1 MSDGY
6 GYDPYAPQPEIIG
19 YDEYGRPVYRR
30 QDAYDQPYGAQS
42 GYEAPGGYD
51 AGGGYGAQ
59 GGHDAG
65 GGYGAQAGQA
75 GHPAGGGQ
83 GGYGPYDSYGQA
95 GATGQQPGH
104 DAYSGYPEAAPQQG
118 GHAGTYDYGAHAAY
132 GQQPATPHA
141 SQPTAAQQSQHTQQ
155 QAWFPEQAPAPAQEQ
170 YAPEQARQAT
180 YGPGEPSRDRQAPEQ
195 AQQGQHPPG
204 RPPQARQQSGGRED
218 GYQTEQFSFV
228 EEASDESEDVIDW
241 LKFSES
247 RTERREEA
255 KRRGRNR
262 IVALVVVLAL
272 VVAGGVGYLWYA
284 GMLPGTGGGESKSAA
299 AAGKH
304 RDVIVVHLREENGD
318 SSTALL
324 VDNAGTGRGTSL
336 LLPNALA
343 VTTEDGTTT
352 TLGKSVDDQGAG
364 PTRDALNT
372 LLGSD
377 IKGTWRLDT
386 PFLEKLV
393 ELVGG
398 ISVDTDTAVP
408 GEKKGSGPL
417 VEKGSA
423 QEMDGRAAV
432 AYATYRA
439 QGEPQDKQLA
449 RFGQVMRAVL
459 KKVSSEPRGATRTV
473 ESLGQ
478 IPDPS
483 LSEPQLGASLAKL
496 AAHAKKGDYRSQ
508 VVPVRANG
516 TLSGQVSDRI
526 VGKVLGGTVKN
537 SDPDAAPR
545 VSLKNAT
552 GKRGL
557 DATASVALV
566 NGGYTVVKGGTGATR
581 TTSLVTYAEA
591 AQKSKAE
598 QVAKTLGLPGGA
610 VRKGEGTANAD
621 VTVVLGADYGG

>member
-42 GYEAPGGYD
+42 GYGAQGGYEAQSGYEAQGGYD
-51 AGGGYGAQ
+51 AA
-59 GGHDAG
+59 A
-65 GGYGAQAGQA
+65 
-75 GHPAGGGQ
+75 GQ
-83 GGYGPYDSYGQA
+83 GGYGTYDPYGQA
-95 GATGQQPGH
+95 GAAGQQPGH
-104 DAYSGYPEAAPQQG
+104 DAYSGHPDTAPQQG
-118 GHAGTYDYGAHAAY
+118 GHAGTYGYGAHAPY
-132 GQQPATPHA
+132 GQQPAAP
-141 SQPTAAQQSQHTQQ
+141 QQSQHTRQ

-170 YAPEQARQAT
+170 YAPEQAGQEQYAPEQAGQGT
-180 YGPGEPSRDRQAPEQ
+180 YGPGEPSRERQAPEQ

-204 RPPQARQQSGGRED
+204 RPPQARQQSGGGED

-284 GMLPGTGGGESKSAA
+284 GMLPGTGGDEHKSGA

-324 VDNAGTGRGTSL
+324 VDNAGTGQGTSL

-417 VEKGSA
+417 VEQGSA

-449 RFGQVMRAVL
+449 RFGRVMRAVL

-591 AQKSKAE
+591 AQKSRAE
-598 QVAKTLGLPGGA
+598 QVAKTLGLPGSA
-610 VRKGEGTANAD
+610 VRKGEDTTANAD
-621 VTVVLGADYGG
+621 VTVELGADYEG

>member
-6 GYDPYAPQPEIIG
+6 GYDPYAPQPDIIG

-30 QDAYDQPYGAQS
+30 QDAYDQPYGAQ
-42 GYEAPGGYD
+42 GGYD
-51 AGGGYGAQ
+51 AQGGQGYDAQGAQGAQ
-59 GGHDAG
+59 GGG
-65 GGYGAQAGQA
+65 QAGQD
-75 GHPAGGGQ
+75 
-83 GGYGPYDSYGQA
+83 GYGGTQDTRAGYSPYDSYGSY
-95 GATGQQPGH
+95 GRTGGSQQPGH
-104 DAYSGYPEAAPQQG
+104 DAYSGYPDPARQQG
-118 GHAGTYDYGAHAAY
+118 GHAGTYDYGASAPY
-132 GQQPATPHA
+132 GQQQAAAPH
-141 SQPTAAQQSQHTQQ
+141 AAQQPPHTQQ
-155 QAWFPEQAPAPAQEQ
+155 QAWFPEQNPAPAQEQ
-170 YAPEQARQAT
+170 YPPEQSHQGPYA
-180 YGPGEPSRDRQAPEQ
+180 PGEPSRGRQVPEQ
-195 AQQGQHPPG
+195 APQGHHTPE
-204 RPPQARQQSGGRED
+204 RPPRERQQHGDEEGA
-218 GYQTEQFSFV
+218 YHTEQFSFV

-284 GMLPGTGGGESKSAA
+284 GMLPGTGGDEGKSEA
-299 AAGKH
+299 AAGRH

-324 VDNAGTGRGTSL
+324 VDSAGTGEGTSL

-372 LLGSD
+372 LLGAD

-417 VEKGSA
+417 VEQGSA

-432 AYATYRA
+432 AYATFRA

-483 LSEPQLGASLAKL
+483 LSESQLGASLAKL

-526 VGKVLGGTVKN
+526 VSKVLGGTVKN

-552 GKRGL
+552 GERGL

-581 TTSLVTYAEA
+581 ATSLVTYAEA
-591 AQKSKAE
+591 AHKTKAE
-598 QVAKTLGLPGGA
+598 QVAKTLGLPGSA
-610 VRKGEGTANAD
+610 VRKAEGTANAD
-621 VTVVLGADYGG
+621 VTVVLGADYEG